1 MSPLNVLYT
10 EHYIKYTIQFVKLF
24 LLLLITFL
32 PSLAGVRLD
41 KLHQTSQICV
51 TIWNPSP
58 NLGRLS
64 RIVLER
70 NIQVISGPFL
80 RAEDP
85 WVDVLLVCRLGDTAW
100 TKPLEKAQ
108 FY

>member
-1 MSPLNVLYT
+1 MSALIDF
-10 EHYIKYTIQFVKLF
+10 IKFHKYVSQFG
-24 LLLLITFL
+24 IR
-32 PSLAGVRLD
+32 A
-41 KLHQTSQICV
+41 
-51 TIWNPSP
+51 P

-70 NIQVISGPFL
+70 NIQVISGPLL

-108 FY
+108 FYKLRLKTGKG